1 MKDSR
6 GITLIALIITI
17 VVMIILASV
26 SVVGVI
32 NGGLIQSSIEAK
44 EQVENQI
51 TTQEQWTQ
59 NIIDEF

>member
-1 MKDSR
+1 MKNSK

-17 VVMIILASV
+17 AVMLILASV
-26 SVVGVI
+26 SVIGAI
-32 NGGLIQSSIEAK
+32 NGGLIGSAQKAK

-51 TTQEQWTQ
+51 TAQEQWTQ